1 MIRSILGRT
10 ALAATVAVAAIT
22 ISAPAA
28 QAQRLNFAGAAQVS
42 TVGTTTSSVLID
54 FLSGLTDPITPG
66 APSGNVFATPTID
79 PPFAPSIVSGT
90 RGTIADLTTTT
101 TSFASLPI
109 ANFVQFGAYTFSL
122 TSAPAGSSFGPVTL
136 VNVGG
141 TGTSAFFGVRGVV
154 TGGVYGMAGANY
166 EGVFTLQF
174 AGRTP
179 DQVLA
184 DIARPG
190 GISGVAV
197 SSEFLVT
204 SVIPEPSTYAL
215 LATGLG
221 ALGLTAAR
229 RRRSNV

>member
-1 MIRSILGRT
+1 MIRSILSRT
-10 ALAATVAVAAIT
+10 ATIATVAVAAFT
-22 ISAPAA
+22 ISAPSA

-42 TVGTTTSSVLID
+42 TIGGTTSNVLID
-54 FLSGLTDPITPG
+54 FLSGLTDPTTPG
-66 APSGNVFATPTID
+66 APSGNVFAVPTID
-79 PPFAPSIVSGT
+79 PPFSSSIVSGT
-90 RGTIADLTTTT
+90 RGTITDLR
-101 TSFASLPI
+101 TSPTSIDFLPI
-109 ANFVQFGAYTFSL
+109 ANFVQIGDYTFSL

-136 VNVGG
+136 VNVG

-154 TGGVYGMAGANY
+154 TGGAYGTTGANY
-166 EGVFTLQF
+166 AGLFTLQF

-190 GISGVAV
+190 GISGVSI
-197 SSEFLVT
+197 SSEFAVT